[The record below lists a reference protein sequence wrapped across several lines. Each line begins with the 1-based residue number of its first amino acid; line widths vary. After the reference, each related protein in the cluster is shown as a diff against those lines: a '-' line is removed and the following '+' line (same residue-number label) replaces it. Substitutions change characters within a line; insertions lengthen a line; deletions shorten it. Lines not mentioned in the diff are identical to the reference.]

1 MAVTINAST
10 SAGLVQTADTSGSLQ
25 IQTAGTTAVTVNSSQ
40 NVGVGTTTPS
50 DKLDVNGNVRISG
63 AGYFSI
69 YNADN
74 TTYSQIRDSGGA
86 YVSQMEFYTAGVE
99 RMRIDNSGNLLVGTT
114 SNPNS
119 WKLNVNGT
127 IGANAIS
134 MVGSNSNISVTN
146 QTTGDARPA
155 YFANNNAS
163 GLPNGSVYIYNTN
176 DTNSTGYNLLQCTA
190 GSTVRFIVYGNG
202 AVNATGAYTN
212 ISDARIKKDIVDAT
226 PKLDKL
232 MQVRVVNYTR
242 TDHPDNIKE
251 IGVISQ
257 ELEQIF
263 PNLIMEV
270 EEKDKDNNVTCPDR
284 KLVKYSVFVPILIK
298 AMQEQQALIESLTTR
313 LTALEAK

>member
-10 SAGLVQTADTSGSLQ
+10 STGLVQTADLSGNVA
-25 IQTAGTTAVTVNSSQ
+25 IQNNGTTAVTVTSG
-40 NVGVGTTTPS
+40 NVGIGTTSPN
-50 DKLDVNGNVRISG
+50 DKLDVNGNMRISG